1 MWDKKVH
8 FRHVKL
14 FSKSVYDVF
23 VRLKK
28 KSYDFDSVLKRARDT
43 CLVYLYIC
51 AITIN
56 TYASAFFQ
64 CDIFRGFVSY
74 CVIFHIFLSGNALV
88 FFFCSF
94 NKIRLLHIQYVFFFH
109 RGITC
114 DLV

>member
-1 MWDKKVH
+1 M
-8 FRHVKL
+8 
-14 FSKSVYDVF
+14 F
-23 VRLKK
+23 VRFKK

-74 CVIFHIFLSGNALV
+74 CVIFHIYLSGNALV
-88 FFFCSF
+88 FFFAALTKSAFFIYSMSF
-94 NKIRLLHIQYVFFFH
+94 FSQRDNV
-109 RGITC
+109 
-114 DLV
+114 